1 LGLSKEV
8 FAIQGLVVVGDGLR
22 VVLGVLQGLD
32 GDSAIEGSSGEEVG
46 VVRVPA
52 GLEGPVGDN
61 GELAIC
67 LAGLGVPA
75 NVAVILT
82 RREHKIRI
90 LVAPRKRKH
99 SRLMAL
105 EGL

>member
-1 LGLSKEV
+1 LGLGKEV
-8 FAIQGLVVVGDGLR
+8 LTVQSLVVVDDGLG
-22 VVLGVLQGLD
+22 VVLGVLKGLD
-32 GDSAIEGSSGEEVG
+32 GDSAIKGSGGEEVR

-52 GLEGPVGDN
+52 GLESPVGDN
-61 GELAIC
+61 REFAIC